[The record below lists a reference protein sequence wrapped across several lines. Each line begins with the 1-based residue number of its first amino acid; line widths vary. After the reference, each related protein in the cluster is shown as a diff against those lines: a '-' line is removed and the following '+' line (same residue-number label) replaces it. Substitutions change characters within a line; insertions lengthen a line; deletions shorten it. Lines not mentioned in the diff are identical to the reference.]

1 MVGIVVVVV
10 AVAVAELEVGCCSM
24 IVCQTREHRE
34 FDAMGVGAM
43 VMVLVGVR
51 RDGGQWGFY
60 WNVCVDL

>member
-1 MVGIVVVVV
+1 MVGIAVV
-10 AVAVAELEVGCCSM
+10 AVVAVLEVGCCSL

-51 RDGGQWGFY
+51 RDGG
-60 WNVCVDL
+60 

>member
-51 RDGGQWGFY
+51 RDGG
-60 WNVCVDL
+60 